1 MSIPFSPWK
10 PMVPAVVA
18 ETPPC
23 PGVYQ
28 LATLVRTVVFIG
40 AAPADLSET
49 LAQHLNAP
57 ATLHPHLG
65 HLYFRIAPLED
76 PEPTQT
82 ALLNEYCKLHGGA
95 PPAAQVTQPLPLP
108 LAPRRHLKAV

>member
-1 MSIPFSPWK
+1 ML
-10 PMVPAVVA
+10 PAVVA
-18 ETPPC
+18 EAPTS

-28 LATLVRTVVFIG
+28 LATLVRTIVFIG
-40 AAPADLSET
+40 TASENLSAT
-49 LAQHLNAP
+49 LTQHLNAP

-76 PEPTQT
+76 PECAQ
-82 ALLNEYCKLHGGA
+82 AELLEEYRTLHGGA
-95 PPAAQVTQPLPLP
+95 PPAAQMTQPLPLP